1 MISDEELTQAVTS
14 FWAGRVSGTQAA
26 AHDKAFLS
34 LLARDFSDL
43 GWNPHVARSANDVEA
58 LVSGHFRPAKTWD
71 IVCRGAQGLPRICV
85 EFKSQVDS
93 YGNNENNRYEEA
105 LGSGLDARARHGREI
120 ALGFLLVLC
129 EEDATTRPTRDRLA
143 AGTDEAFMS
152 SSHASRREEFAR
164 RIVAFRI
171 NDLPFY
177 DAAAVLLVRRDG
189 TYRLPTDPDLDI
201 RSFAARLS
209 GAAAMDHAHSP

>member
-1 MISDEELTQAVTS
+1 MISEEELTRAVAS
-14 FWAGRVSGTQAA
+14 FWAARVTGTRAA
-26 AHDKAFLS
+26 SHDKAFLS
-34 LLARDFSDL
+34 LLARDLGHL
-43 GWNPHVARSANDVEA
+43 GWSPHIARSANDVDA

-71 IVCRGAQGLPRICV
+71 IVCRDAEGLPRICV

-105 LGSGLDARARHGREI
+105 LGSGLDARARHGRGI

-129 EEDATTRPTRDRLA
+129 EEDATTRPTRDRPA
-143 AGTDEAFMS
+143 AGIDETFIS

-164 RIVAFRI
+164 RIVAFRL
-171 NDLPFY
+171 NSLPFY

-189 TYRLPTDPDLDI
+189 TYRRTADPDLDI

-209 GAAAMDHAHSP
+209 EAATMDHAHSP